1 MKYLIID
8 NSFIELSRFDKSIN
22 QLYVVVYEKGSIKRE
37 IGFNKSGDIVHAYPS
52 KKFRYGKY
60 GILDLNCFDIKSE
73 DNELL
78 FDDFEKKWN
87 QIMW

>member
-1 MKYLIID
+1 MRYLIID
-8 NSFIELSRFDKSIN
+8 SDFIELSRFDKCIN
-22 QLYVVVYEKGSIKRE
+22 QFYLEVDEKGYIKRE

-52 KKFRYGKY
+52 KKNRYGKY

-87 QIMW
+87 QIM

>member
-1 MKYLIID
+1 MRYLIID
-8 NSFIELSRFDKSIN
+8 SSFIELARFDKSIN
-22 QLYVVVYEKGSIKRE
+22 QLYLEVDDKGVIKRE
-37 IGFNKSGDIVHAYPS
+37 IGLNTCGDIVHAYPS
-52 KKFRYGKY
+52 KKYRYGKY

-87 QIMW
+87 QIM